1 MNIEEIREALAGM
14 TLPEIAEGTGVSPRA
29 VFNFM
34 HDKVTPSP
42 ETLERMRAFIDGPE
56 HHQQALARFDAALAR
71 VDAALAGARAAL
83 ADGRAAMGAM
93 AVNVTLR
100 AGQAERDLA
109 RLRSGGL

>member
-42 ETLERMRAFIDGPE
+42 ETLERMRAFVDGE
-56 HHQQALARFDAALAR
+56 NHLKQSLARFDAALTEA
-71 VDAALAGARAAL
+71 
-83 ADGRAAMGAM
+83 RAAMGAVDINM
-93 AVNVTLR
+93 TLW
-100 AGQAERDLA
+100 ADQAKRDLE
-109 RLRSGGL
+109 RRQLEGL